1 MLPYFFIIEYGEQE
15 VDDPEGMVLQ
25 ATPLR
30 LNMRGEL
37 SAISGKIAGQRTPK
51 RPSS

>member
-1 MLPYFFIIEYGEQE
+1 MLAYFFIIEYGEQE
-15 VDDPEGMVLQ
+15 VDDPEGVALPR
-25 ATPLR
+25 TPLR

-37 SAISGKIAGQRTPK
+37 STISAKIASQRTPK